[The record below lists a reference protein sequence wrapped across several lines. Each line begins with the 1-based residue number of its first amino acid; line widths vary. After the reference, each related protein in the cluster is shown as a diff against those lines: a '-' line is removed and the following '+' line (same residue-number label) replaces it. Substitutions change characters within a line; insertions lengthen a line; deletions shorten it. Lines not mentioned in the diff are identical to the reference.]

1 MYEKIPVST
10 IWEQTERTIIDVRT
24 PAEFQQAHIPNAI
37 NIPLF
42 SNEERVKVG
51 TLYKKVS
58 PDSAF
63 LHGLDFVGPKMSSF
77 IKKARKFSIHNKVIV
92 HCWRGG
98 KRSGSMS
105 WLLRFAG
112 LEVTMIEGGYKAY
125 RNHILGEFERKKL
138 NIVILGGKTGTG
150 KTQVLQALA
159 QAGEQVIDL
168 EALAHHKGSAFGA
181 IGEIPQPTSEQ
192 FENNLYEIFKN
203 IDPTRRVWVEDES
216 LMIGTVSIPLP
227 FWQQMYPAKLYII
240 ELPIEVRLDILVE
253 VYATYPKQDLINAFL
268 NITQKL
274 GGQHVKTAVQA
285 IENND
290 FHAAAAIALAY
301 YDKAYQYS
309 TDKKARP
316 NVQKIPIFE
325 HHPANTAKILMN
337 L

>member
-1 MYEKIPVST
+1 MQEKIPASAL
-10 IWEQTERTIIDVRT
+10 WEQSECTIIDVRT

-77 IKKARKFSIHNKVIV
+77 IKKARKFATNNKVIV

-98 KRSGSMS
+98 KRSGSMG

-112 LEVTMIEGGYKAY
+112 LEVVTIEGGYKAY
-125 RNHILGEFERKKL
+125 RTYILQEFAKKQL
-138 NIVILGGKTGTG
+138 NICILGGKTGTG
-150 KTQVLQALA
+150 KTQILQALA
-159 QAGEQVIDL
+159 KVGEQIIDL

-181 IGEIPQPTSEQ
+181 IGEETQPTSEQ

-203 IDPTRRVWVEDES
+203 IDPARRVWVEDES
-216 LMIGTVSIPLP
+216 QMIGTVSIPLP
-227 FWQQMYPAKLYII
+227 FWQQMYPSKLYMI
-240 ELPIEVRLDILVE
+240 ELPIEVRLNILVE
-253 VYATYPKQDLINAFL
+253 VYAAYPKQDLINAFV
-268 NITQKL
+268 NISQKL
-274 GGQHVKTAVQA
+274 GGQHVKTALQS

-290 FHAAAAIALAY
+290 FHTAAAIALAY

-316 NVQKIPIFE
+316 NVQKVPIFE
-325 HHPANTAKILMN
+325 HHPENTAKILMN